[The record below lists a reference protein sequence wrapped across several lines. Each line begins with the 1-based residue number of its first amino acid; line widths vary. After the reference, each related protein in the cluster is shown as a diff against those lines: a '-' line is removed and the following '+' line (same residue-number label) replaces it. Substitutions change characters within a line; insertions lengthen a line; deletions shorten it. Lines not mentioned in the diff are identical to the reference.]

1 MAKGM
6 QRKAKDHAEKN
17 PVVLALIE
25 VQKTKKAMK
34 AKAHEF
40 MCHGF
45 ISHVEYM
52 KIIDRI
58 GVYYAPM
65 INGFKKIIRTDKEL
79 TDALPEKIL
88 FKVKE
93 K

>member
-6 QRKAKDHAEKN
+6 QRKAKEHAEKD
-17 PVVLALIE
+17 PVFLALQE

-34 AKAHEF
+34 CKAHEF

-52 KIIDRI
+52 KVINRI
-58 GVYYAPM
+58 GEYYSPM
-65 INGFKKIIRTDKEL
+65 INGFKKEL
-79 TDALPEKIL
+79 KRGNNGG
-88 FKVKE
+88 
-93 K
+93 